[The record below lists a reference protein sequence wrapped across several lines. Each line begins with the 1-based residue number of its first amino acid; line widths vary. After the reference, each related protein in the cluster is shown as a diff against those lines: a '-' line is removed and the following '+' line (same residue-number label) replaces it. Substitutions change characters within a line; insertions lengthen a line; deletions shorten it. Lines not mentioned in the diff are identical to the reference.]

1 MLFSY
6 GMAKTVASPKPF
18 SRDLAEM
25 FQHKWFK
32 SSVAADKFLLSIQA
46 ILRFGVVFAIFL
58 IDPLSNRQ
66 NVILYR
72 YIDSFRMIVHYFFQ
86 IRDKIYWIY

>member
-6 GMAKTVASPKPF
+6 GMVKTVTPPKPFFLSF

-25 FQHKWFK
+25 FQHKLFK
-32 SSVAADKFLLSIQA
+32 SPVAADKYLLSIQA

-58 IDPLSNRQ
+58 IALLSNRQ
-66 NVILYR
+66 NGTLYR
-72 YIDSFRMIVHYFFQ
+72 YMDTFRMIVHYFF
-86 IRDKIYWIY
+86 